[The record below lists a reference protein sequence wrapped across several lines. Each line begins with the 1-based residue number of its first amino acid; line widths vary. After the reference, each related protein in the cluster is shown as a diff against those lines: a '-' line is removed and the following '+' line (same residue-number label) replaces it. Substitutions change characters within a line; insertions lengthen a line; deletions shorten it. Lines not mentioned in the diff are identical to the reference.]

1 MANLTDTAE
10 SRTLRFLL
18 GQSSATAP
26 VLPLQLALTTT
37 VPTDSA
43 AGTEVAGGGYA
54 RQDIT
59 FTTESGGAASN
70 SADIVFDNM
79 PTVGGSGVRGFEIWD
94 SAGTPIR
101 WWWGTPSVERT
112 TTAGDDYKV
121 NAGDL
126 DVSLA

>member
-1 MANLTDTAE
+1 MANLTDTGE
-10 SRTLRFLL
+10 SRGLRFLL
-18 GQSSATAP
+18 GQSGATAP

-43 AGTEVAGGGYA
+43 AGTEVVGGSYA

-59 FTTESGGAASN
+59 FATESGGASTN
-70 SADIVFDNM
+70 TGDIVFEDM
-79 PTVGGSGVRGFEIWD
+79 PAVGGSGVRGFEIWD

-101 WWWGTPSVERT
+101 WWHGVPSVERT
-112 TTAGDDYKV
+112 VAAGDDYKV
-121 NAGDL
+121 ADGDL